1 MKFPPK
7 NVSRHILAP
16 SAVACD
22 NPHLRASAHLRHA
35 VPVCYRDSH
44 QGLAQARTLAR
55 CSRKL
60 KKRTLPRQAQFSFPH
75 FYFLSFQIPDPLPLF
90 HYRAFRLFSKIR
102 RDLLHSSRLYGMERT
117 ALIAVT
123 AGDTVGS
130 MFFQCRVVVRRHRIP
145 GNSFNCQSIC
155 FFTFSRFVVQPY
167 SPVS

>member
-1 MKFPPK
+1 MCSFDICFRLSELVVPACCCEGMFFDMKRMCLVTFG
-7 NVSRHILAP
+7 R
-16 SAVACD
+16 
-22 NPHLRASAHLRHA
+22 
-35 VPVCYRDSH
+35 
-44 QGLAQARTLAR
+44 LAQARALAR

-90 HYRAFRLFSKIR
+90 HYRAFLLFSKIR

-117 ALIAVT
+117 ALIAAT

-155 FFTFSRFVVQPY
+155 FFTFARFVVQPY

>member
-1 MKFPPK
+1 MCSFDICFRLSELVVPACCCKGMFFDMKRMCLVTFG
-7 NVSRHILAP
+7 H
-16 SAVACD
+16 
-22 NPHLRASAHLRHA
+22 
-35 VPVCYRDSH
+35 
-44 QGLAQARTLAR
+44 LAQARTLAR

-60 KKRTLPRQAQFSFPH
+60 KKRTLPRQAQFSFHH

-90 HYRAFRLFSKIR
+90 HCRAFRLFSKIR
-102 RDLLHSSRLYGMERT
+102 RDLLHSSRLYDMERT

-145 GNSFNCQSIC
+145 GNSFNCQSSC

-167 SPVS
+167 YPVS

>member
-1 MKFPPK
+1 MKRMCLVTFG
-7 NVSRHILAP
+7 RI
-16 SAVACD
+16 
-22 NPHLRASAHLRHA
+22 
-35 VPVCYRDSH
+35 
-44 QGLAQARTLAR
+44 AQARALARCSRKQVKTRFASFPLLSRQSPRSRASGTLAR

-60 KKRTLPRQAQFSFPH
+60 KKRTLPRQAQFSFHH

-90 HYRAFRLFSKIR
+90 HCRAFRLFSKIR
-102 RDLLHSSRLYGMERT
+102 RDLLHSSRLYDMERT

>member
-1 MKFPPK
+1 MCSFDICFRLSELVVPACCCKGMFFDMKRMCLVTFG
-7 NVSRHILAP
+7 H
-16 SAVACD
+16 
-22 NPHLRASAHLRHA
+22 
-35 VPVCYRDSH
+35 
-44 QGLAQARTLAR
+44 LAQARTLAR

-60 KKRTLPRQAQFSFPH
+60 KKRTLPRQAQFSFHH

-90 HYRAFRLFSKIR
+90 HCRAFRLFSKIR
-102 RDLLHSSRLYGMERT
+102 RDLLHSSRLYDMERT

-145 GNSFNCQSIC
+145 GNSFNCQSSC

>member
-1 MKFPPK
+1 MCSFDICFRLSELVVPACCCKGMFFDMKRMCLVTFG
-7 NVSRHILAP
+7 R
-16 SAVACD
+16 
-22 NPHLRASAHLRHA
+22 
-35 VPVCYRDSH
+35 
-44 QGLAQARTLAR
+44 LAQARTLAR

>member
-1 MKFPPK
+1 MCSFDICFRLSELVVPACCCKGMFFDMKRMCLVTFG
-7 NVSRHILAP
+7 RI
-16 SAVACD
+16 
-22 NPHLRASAHLRHA
+22 
-35 VPVCYRDSH
+35 
-44 QGLAQARTLAR
+44 AQARTLAR

-90 HYRAFRLFSKIR
+90 HCRAFRLFSKIR
-102 RDLLHSSRLYGMERT
+102 RDLLHSSRLYDMERT